1 MYVRLSARWTGGSV
15 SYNLPSQH
23 PLHHHLQGVPHTH
36 SPTRRKRQARPKK
49 STSCSPQVPTC
60 VLVAVV
66 FLHSVISLD
75 ICSNVIWRVLLPR
88 RAGQNICG
96 DREYDVTA
104 TPTPQTV
111 QLFTTI
117 YYNKM
122 YPKGLAVR
130 YYHVFKIHDN
140 PFLLP
145 QWGNVHYYSSKG
157 HNRNREYQLKQYN

>member
-49 STSCSPQVPTC
+49 STACSPQALTC

-66 FLHSVISLD
+66 FLHSVVSLD
-75 ICSNVIWRVLLPR
+75 ICSIWRVLLPR
-88 RAGQNICG
+88 RAGQNFCG
-96 DREYDVTA
+96 DQEYDVPA
-104 TPTPQTV
+104 PPNCAIIHHNFLQKNV
-111 QLFTTI
+111 
-117 YYNKM
+117 
-122 YPKGLAVR
+122 PKRLAVR

-145 QWGNVHYYSSKG
+145 QSGNVHYYSSKG
-157 HNRNREYQLKQYN
+157 HNRNREHQLKQYT